1 MTAAKPAAQGNYAKL
16 GKYWWI
22 LDAAKKG
29 THQTKSVE
37 FMAFEGKIIYVIDP
51 MEVQNPDATKNEN
64 GPGRGP
70 KPGEPLSL
78 VFRDGVE
85 GNEGRLKSF
94 IMGAMN
100 CREEDVTKEVL
111 EFACSVQQPMKDIV
125 VELFSGPLV
134 TKAKK
139 NIVATRVVRRIMA
152 TEVAKALTDADKAL
166 HLGNGRLD
174 KMLADEAAETAAA
187 TKK

>member
-1 MTAAKPAAQGNYAKL
+1 M
-16 GKYWWI
+16 GKYWFLI
-22 LDAAKKG
+22 DACKKG
-29 THQTKSVE
+29 VHQTKSTE
-37 FMAFEGKIIYVIDP
+37 FMVFEGKLILILDP
-51 MEVQNPDATKNEN
+51 MEVANPDPTKNEN
-64 GPGRGP
+64 GIGRGP
-70 KPGEPLSL
+70 KAGEPLSL

-94 IMGAMN
+94 VMGAMN

-152 TEVAKALTDADKAL
+152 TEVAKALSDADKAL

-174 KMLADEAAETAAA
+174 KMLADEAAEAAAA
-187 TKK
+187 TRK